1 MEGRNGLVR
10 LRSFGHVS
18 RRGFLQGAAGV
29 GALSAAAS
37 LPRRRAA
44 AAASVRFLGFQEYET
59 ALGDYMKAHAITM
72 ESTYIGGSAEI
83 LARLSAGGVGSIDLV
98 TPYLGYVPLLVAAG
112 LLQPIDESKV
122 PNLDR
127 VHPVFKNN
135 PSIRIDGK
143 LYVAPFV
150 WGGVPMMYDPAVV
163 KTRPSSWYDVL
174 KPEYRG
180 KVGMTQ
186 SLNNILLASV
196 IVNQGVEVPSMIT
209 KEQLV
214 KAVDFLIRV
223 KASARLVAASYD
235 ELADAMARGEV
246 VITFNGWEVMKKM
259 AADKNK
265 VIEYTYPKEG
275 TFGWLDNF
283 CIVRDA
289 PNVAVAH
296 ELANAALSVPVQ
308 LAAGNV
314 SLLGIVNLDAIAKLE
329 PAKRAIYP
337 YDDLEGFGRTTGFYP
352 IEPLEPDG
360 KHATFD
366 DWNKEYM
373 RFKKA

>member
-1 MEGRNGLVR
+1 MEGKNGLIR

-18 RRGFLQGAAGV
+18 RRGFLQGAAGL
-29 GALSAAAS
+29 GALTAVAS
-37 LPRRRAA
+37 LPGRRAEA
-44 AAASVRFLGFQEYET
+44 ATSVRFVGFQEYDT
-59 ALGDYMKAHAITM
+59 ALGDYMKAHDITM
-72 ESTYIGGSAEI
+72 DSTYIGGSTEI
-83 LARLSAGGVGSIDLV
+83 LAKLSAGGVGSIDLV
-98 TPYLGYVPLLVAAG
+98 TPYMGYVPLLVASG

-127 VHPVFKNN
+127 VHPVFRNN
-135 PSIRIDGK
+135 PNIRIDGK
-143 LYVAPFV
+143 LYEAPFV

-163 KTRPSSWYDVL
+163 KTKPDSWYDVL
-174 KPEYRG
+174 KPEYKG
-180 KVGMTQ
+180 KVGMTE

-196 IVNQGVEVPSMIT
+196 IVNKGVEIPSMIT
-209 KEQLV
+209 REQLA
-214 KAVDFLIRV
+214 KAVDFLIQV
-223 KASARLVAASYD
+223 KANSRLVAASYG

-259 AADKNK
+259 AADKGK

-275 TFGWLDNF
+275 TFGWLDNY
-283 CIVRDA
+283 CIVKDA

-308 LAAGNV
+308 LTAGNV

-337 YDDLEGFGRTTGFYP
+337 YDDIEGFGKTAGFYR
-352 IEPLEPDG
+352 IEPLKPDG
-360 KHATFD
+360 LHATFD
-366 DWNKEYM
+366 DWNKEYV
-373 RFKKA
+373 RFKNS